1 MKKDVVL
8 LDGAVGT
15 SLWAIAER
23 EGVEKVPVWRYN
35 IEHPEFVRELLTE
48 YVRAGSQIILP
59 NTFSAN
65 APVIRRAAPQYSVAE
80 VVQSG
85 VKIAK
90 SVTKGTDAKV
100 AMSAGPLA
108 QLMEPWGDL
117 EEDEVD
123 AIYTEQLEAGVK
135 AGADLIMLQTFIDL
149 GMMEVA
155 VRAAKRLGV
164 PVMAT
169 MTFEKVGKTMFGN
182 SVRQVCDSLGA
193 LGVDAI
199 GMNCSLGPDLALPVI
214 REFAEITD
222 IPLIFKPN
230 AGLPITA
237 ADGTAAADYDADT
250 FVREVK
256 PALEFVDYIGGCCG
270 CGPEYIRRLKVC
282 MDEMKG

>member
-1 MKKDVVL
+1 MKKNVVL
-8 LDGAVGT
+8 LDGAIGT

-23 EGVEKVPVWRYN
+23 EGVEKAPVWRYN

-48 YVRAGSQIILP
+48 YVRAGSRIILP
-59 NTFSAN
+59 NTFGAN
-65 APVIRRAAPQYSVAE
+65 GPVVKRAAPQYTTPE
-80 VVQSG
+80 VVKAG
-85 VKIAK
+85 VEIAK
-90 SVTKGTDAKV
+90 SVTKGTDVRV
-100 AMSAGPLA
+100 AMSAGPLS

-123 AIYTEQLEAGVK
+123 AIFTEQLEAGVK

-155 VRAAKRLGV
+155 ARAAKRLGV

-182 SVRQVCDSLGA
+182 SVEQVIDTLGA

-214 REFAEITD
+214 REFAEKTK
-222 IPLIFKPN
+222 IPLVFKPN
-230 AGLPITA
+230 AGLPITS
-237 ADGTAAADYDADT
+237 ADGKTVTDYDADT
-250 FVREVK
+250 FVREVE

-270 CGPEYIRRLKVC
+270 CNPEYIRKLKARI
-282 MDEMKG
+282 DELR